1 MTAEISDGGPSLEL
15 LYRQHFQWLVRVLRV
30 RFGADG
36 AEDLVQ
42 ETYLRAASIQSL
54 ASIQSPRGLLLRIAT
69 NVAIDQRR
77 RAAVRP
83 SASGSVT
90 WEVALERRGV
100 AGDQSELLALKQII
114 LSLPPKLRE
123 VFLLSR
129 RPLLALG
136 GRLFGDVTL
145 HQFELNRLSRWVLG
159 FDTRARVGRKGLA
172 HAAWKTRL

>member
-54 ASIQSPRGLLLRIAT
+54 ARIQSPRGLLLRIAT

-83 SASGSVT
+83 RASGSVA

-123 VFLLSR
+123 VFVLSR
-129 RPLLALG
+129 FAGLTYEEIAERLNLSVKTIEGRMTKALRICAG
-136 GRLFGDVTL
+136 HFPGSYGPDDR
-145 HQFELNRLSRWVLG
+145 S
-159 FDTRARVGRKGLA
+159 
-172 HAAWKTRL
+172 